1 MRSALLVANADAG
14 GSEKDRVDAAADRL
28 GREGVDVDVVTSEG
42 PDSLDRILAGR
53 RDRDIIVAGGDGSL
67 HTIVAALARRHE
79 LAGPTLGLIPLGTGN
94 DFARSVGIP
103 LDADAAARLFAHG
116 TARQLD
122 LLVDS
127 DDGVVVN
134 AVNLGVGANAT
145 RRAKALKRR
154 FGRAAYV
161 AGAAVAGLTTKG
173 DLLRVEADGE
183 ILADGSVRVLQ
194 VGIGNGR
201 FVGGGTPLLP
211 QAVPS
216 DGRVDVVVSM
226 AVGPVRRFG
235 YALEV
240 KLRRHV
246 HRRDVRSARAQVV
259 RVSGD
264 PYWCS
269 ADGELSGPI
278 ADRTWSVRPGALTM
292 VLPGDDASDL

>member
-14 GSEKDRVDAAADRL
+14 GSELDRVDAAVDRL
-28 GREGVDVDVVTSEG
+28 EREGVDVEVVTSDG
-42 PDSLDRILAGR
+42 PDSLDGILAGR
-53 RDRDIIVAGGDGSL
+53 RDRDIVVAGGDGSL
-67 HTIVAALARRHE
+67 HTVVAALARRQE

-94 DFARSVGIP
+94 DFARSLGIP
-103 LDADAAARLFAHG
+103 LDATAAASLCARG
-116 TARQLD
+116 VPRQLD

-145 RRAKALKRR
+145 RRANALKHR

-161 AGAAVAGLTTKG
+161 AGAFVAGLTTKG
-173 DLLRVEADGE
+173 ELLRVEADGRL
-183 ILADGSVRVLQ
+183 LADGSARVLQ

-211 QAVPS
+211 RAEPS

-226 AVGPVRRFG
+226 AVGPVRRLG
-235 YALEV
+235 YAVEV
-240 KLRRHV
+240 KLRRHLR
-246 HRRDVRSARAQVV
+246 RRDVVSARAEVV
-259 RVSGD
+259 RVSGE
-264 PYWCS
+264 PCWCS

-278 ADRTWSVRPGALTM
+278 ADRSWSVRPRALTM
-292 VLPGDDASDL
+292 VLPADDR